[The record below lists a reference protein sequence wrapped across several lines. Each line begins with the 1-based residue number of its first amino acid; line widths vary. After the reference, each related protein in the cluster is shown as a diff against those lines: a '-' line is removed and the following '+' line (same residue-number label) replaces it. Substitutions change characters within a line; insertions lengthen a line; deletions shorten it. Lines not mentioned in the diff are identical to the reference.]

1 MPAAAMTRSVLP
13 RAVPSDVGLDAQRLE
28 RLMAVL
34 RADPS
39 AAACRAG
46 WR

>member
-1 MPAAAMTRSVLP
+1 MPAAAMNRSVLP

-34 RADPS
+34 RADAERGRLP
-39 AAACRAG
+39 G
-46 WR
+46 GV